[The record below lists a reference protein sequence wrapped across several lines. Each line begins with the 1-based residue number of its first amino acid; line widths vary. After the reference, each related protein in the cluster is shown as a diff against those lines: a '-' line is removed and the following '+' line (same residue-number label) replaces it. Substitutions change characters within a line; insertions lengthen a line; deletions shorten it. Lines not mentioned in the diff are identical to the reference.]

1 MKRTGRFGD
10 ERGITVIEVL
20 IVVGVLATVSAMAVF
35 GLRSARAAM
44 RLNNSARVFA
54 QNLERARLDAIR
66 RHDSANV
73 EFIDSNTYEI
83 TMDYTGSGV
92 KTTRTYKLDSG
103 VTLVD
108 ANGNAIT
115 DQFPYADFDWRGRT
129 SECAMLFQLKNTQ
142 NDALK
147 VQVAGSGD
155 ITVNNNVTSV
165 PNITPGTVSPTAD
178 IAQNTVAVGTDTR
191 LNLSPCSPSGGGGG
205 GGGGGSAPGSGP
217 VAAACSA
224 GTLTAS
230 PQQVTIRR
238 NGASTGTITA
248 TVTATG
254 TLGASTESNLSLTA
268 GGSPTFNG
276 SSGGSVSYTVRSLN
290 KTRGTF
296 PVKFT
301 FANCSPATV
310 YVKVT
315 N

>member
-1 MKRTGRFGD
+1 MKRNGRFGD
-10 ERGITVIEVL
+10 ERGFSLLEVAVAAGIIS
-20 IVVGVLATVSAMAVF
+20 IVLGMAVF

-54 QNLERARLDAIR
+54 QNVERARLDAIR

-73 EFIDSNTYEI
+73 EFIDSTTYEI

-92 KTTRTYKLDSG
+92 KTTRTYTLDDG

-108 ANGNAIT
+108 ANGNAIA

-129 SECAMLFQLKNTQ
+129 SECAMIFQMKNAQ

-155 ITVNNNVTSV
+155 ITVNNNVTNV
-165 PNITPGTVSPTAD
+165 PSITVDPVSATAD
-178 IAQNTVAVGTDTR
+178 VAQNTISVGTDTR

-205 GGGGGSAPGSGP
+205 GGGGGSVPGGGT
-217 VAAACSA
+217 VVAACSA
-224 GTLTAS
+224 GTLTAT

-238 NGASTGTITA
+238 NGGSTATITA

-254 TLGASTESNLSLTA
+254 TLAASTESNLSLTA
-268 GGSPTFNG
+268 GGQQTFNG

-290 KTRGTF
+290 RTRGTF

-301 FANCSPATV
+301 FANCAPVTA